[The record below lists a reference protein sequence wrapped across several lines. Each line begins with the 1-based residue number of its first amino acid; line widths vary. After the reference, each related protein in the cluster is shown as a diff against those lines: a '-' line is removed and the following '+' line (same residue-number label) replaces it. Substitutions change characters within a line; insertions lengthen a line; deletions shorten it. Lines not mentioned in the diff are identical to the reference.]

1 MQQIETGGTMKK
13 EKDERSFWEKLATLI
28 VDKRNL
34 FFLLYGAAMLFS
46 VFASGWV
53 SVNDDL
59 TSYLPEE
66 TETRRG
72 LDLMDEEFT
81 TFATARVMVNNITYD
96 QALTLSEELEKI
108 EGITE
113 VEFDE
118 TEDHYRG
125 AAALFDV
132 TFDGEVD
139 DEISLTALNALKE
152 ELAPYDLYVSSE
164 VGNNRSDLLAEEMK
178 MIMVV
183 AAVIIVSVL
192 LLTSK
197 TYMEIPVLLLTFIA
211 AAVLNM
217 GTNFFFGEISF
228 ISNSVT
234 VVLQLALAID
244 YAIIL
249 CHRYSEE
256 RVHMEPREA
265 TITALSKAIPEISA
279 SSLTTISGLGAL
291 MFMQFG
297 IRQIA
302 NYDFF
307 VKYFPDLLGMG
318 SAATLDTMIAIEVV
332 CSAFLIFGFLTRLSV
347 VLPTLSMAV
356 AEWYILDN
364 GLMAGIAN
372 MPMGEVALMSSL
384 QLGYVPLLFVGM
396 FVFIMLAGPGKV
408 SVDYLL
414 SLYFTNKDS
423 LNELKNF

>member
-297 IRQIA
+297 IGFDMCSSKLSFA
-302 NYDFF
+302 
-307 VKYFPDLLGMG
+307 
-318 SAATLDTMIAIEVV
+318 V
-332 CSAFLIFGFLTRLSV
+332 CCL
-347 VLPTLSMAV
+347 
-356 AEWYILDN
+356 
-364 GLMAGIAN
+364 
-372 MPMGEVALMSSL
+372 
-384 QLGYVPLLFVGM
+384 
-396 FVFIMLAGPGKV
+396 
-408 SVDYLL
+408 YLH
-414 SLYFTNKDS
+414 
-423 LNELKNF
+423 